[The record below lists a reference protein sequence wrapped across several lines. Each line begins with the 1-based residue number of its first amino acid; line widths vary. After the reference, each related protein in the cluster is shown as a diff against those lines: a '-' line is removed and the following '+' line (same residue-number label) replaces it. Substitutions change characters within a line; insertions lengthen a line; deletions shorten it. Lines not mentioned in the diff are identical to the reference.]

1 MQVSVGYKKPKSFV
15 LTPTRK
21 KFGKLVARG
30 SKVAIAE
37 ECLKSKD
44 LKAAI
49 VTKVGRLIRE
59 EVRVMCSNKS
69 DSVLRSTDPETLRNF
84 NCDSVV
90 SEMEKYTPTLLKI
103 LKEVTTPPKVRKS
116 QAPKQRLRLAGNNK
130 QNAIIAMSTAILCKN
145 RRPSMCL
152 LQKIISLILQAGRS
166 SKQVCVSIFLLLYTL
181 RYTQ

>member
-21 KFGKLVARG
+21 KVGKLLARG

-37 ECLKSKD
+37 ECLKNRD
-44 LKAAI
+44 MKAAM
-49 VTKVGRLIRE
+49 VTKVGKLIRE

-69 DSVLRSTDPETLRNF
+69 DSILRSTDPNTLRNF
-84 NCDSVV
+84 KCDSVV
-90 SEMEKYTPTLLKI
+90 KEMERYAPVLLKI
-103 LKEVTTPPKVRKS
+103 LKEATKPSKIRKN
-116 QAPKQRLRLAGNNK
+116 LAAKRVSRASLEYANK
-130 QNAIIAMSTAILCKN
+130 QNAIIAMTTAILCKN

-166 SKQVCVSIFLLLYTL
+166 SKQVRMAFK
-181 RYTQ
+181 Q